1 MLWTI
6 LIPFGSSD
14 DLQVVPKGCTARRD
28 DSHGRERAKRP
39 VDQFQFRSRDPIPG
53 HHLSSHGNG
62 TTREHEAV
70 SFQAIY
76 KNSFDPSGA
85 KNGSGT
91 FTITPP
97 TGSFTGV
104 LKQLSDQIFFVLDEP
119 FTIQVSAKSGG
130 PAGTPVSGVNER
142 INQAG
147 VPIDNCNFT
156 TTGLRTHTALSVT
169 PPAQRDE
176 NGWRIPVS
184 AFN

>member
-1 MLWTI
+1 MISRWSLRVALLAATIPTAVSAQNAQSISFSFDHAIQFLDTI
-6 LIPFGSSD
+6 LAPTETAQLGS
-14 DLQVVPKGCTARRD
+14 TN
-28 DSHGRERAKRP
+28 
-39 VDQFQFRSRDPIPG
+39 
-53 HHLSSHGNG
+53 NG
-62 TTREHEAV
+62 PAV

-97 TGSFTGV
+97 TSSFTGV
-104 LKQLSDQIFFVLDEP
+104 LKQLSDQIFFVLDESL
-119 FTIQVSAKSGG
+119 TIQFSAKSGG